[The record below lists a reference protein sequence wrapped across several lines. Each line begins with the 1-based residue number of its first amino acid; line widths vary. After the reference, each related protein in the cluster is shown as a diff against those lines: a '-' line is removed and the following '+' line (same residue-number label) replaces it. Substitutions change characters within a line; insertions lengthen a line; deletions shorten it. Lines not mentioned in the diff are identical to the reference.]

1 MRHAHVP
8 TPAILLVVASVFCFT
23 LLDTIMKFATQR
35 YPLPVLIFARYG
47 VQMIAMLVWLGPSM
61 RFDLLRTRRL
71 PLQIVRALIL
81 LLSSVF
87 FISALKALPLAEAT
101 ALNYSTPMIV
111 VLMARVFLGER
122 LTPLRIAFV
131 IAGAIGM
138 VLIVRPGSTIFQGAA
153 GLALL
158 AAVFYAGYQIMT
170 RLLSGENPRV
180 LLFYP
185 AVIGTLV
192 MGFAAPTFDWPVNMP
207 WEHVVLIIIGG
218 LLGTLGHFLFILAFQ
233 HAPASSITPFTYM
246 QLVWDAGGMG
256 CVPAVSRRV
265 RGGRHGGH
273 RRQRPCSGASRPS
286 SRAPACA
293 RPGDRGLIASLA
305 SRRRA
310 RQRSAMHTIKTGGTA
325 Q

>member
-8 TPAILLVVASVFCFT
+8 TQAILLVVASVFCFT

-35 YPLPVLIFARYG
+35 YPLPMLIFARYA
-47 VQMIAMLVWLGPSM
+47 VQTIAMLVWLGPSM
-61 RFDLLRTRRL
+61 RFDLLRTRKL
-71 PLQIVRALIL
+71 KLQILRALMV

-87 FISALKALPLAEAT
+87 FVAALKALPLAEAT

-111 VLMARVFLGER
+111 VLLARIFLGER

-131 IAGAIGM
+131 ITGAIGM
-138 VLIVRPGSTIFQGAA
+138 LLIVRPGSTIFQGAA
-153 GLALL
+153 SYALL

-185 AVIGTLV
+185 AIIGTIV
-192 MGFAAPTFDWPVNMP
+192 MSIAAPTFDWSIAMP
-207 WEHVVLIIIGG
+207 WEHVVLIICGG

-246 QLVWDAGGMG
+246 QLVWATLAGWVVYRHLPDAFAVAGMVVIAG
-256 CVPAVSRRV
+256 
-265 RGGRHGGH
+265 
-273 RRQRPCSGASRPS
+273 SGLTVALL
-286 SRAPACA
+286 
-293 RPGDRGLIASLA
+293 D
-305 SRRRA
+305 RRRA
-310 RQRSAMHTIKTGGTA
+310 RQQALDPMTVA
-325 Q
+325 

>member
-1 MRHAHVP
+1 MPSAPSPARSAIIAAMRHAHVP

-170 RLLSGENPRV
+170 RLLSGENQRV

-185 AVIGTLV
+185 AVMGTLV

-246 QLVWDAGGMG
+246 QLVWATLAGWVVYRQFPDAFAVAGMVVIAG
-256 CVPAVSRRV
+256 SGLAV
-265 RGGRHGGH
+265 
-273 RRQRPCSGASRPS
+273 ALL
-286 SRAPACA
+286 
-293 RPGDRGLIASLA
+293 D
-305 SRRRA
+305 RRRA
-310 RQRSAMHTIKTGGTA
+310 RQLALDPVTVA
-325 Q
+325 

>member
-1 MRHAHVP
+1 MRSSHVP

-35 YPLPVLIFARYG
+35 YPLPVLIFARYT
-47 VQMIAMLVWLGPSM
+47 VQMVAMLVWLGPSM
-61 RFDLLRTRRL
+61 RFELLRTTRL

-81 LLSSVF
+81 LMSSVF

-111 VLMARVFLGER
+111 VLLARLFLGER

-131 IAGAIGM
+131 VAGAVGM
-138 VLIVRPGSTIFQGAA
+138 LLIVRPGSSVFQGAA

-158 AAVFYAGYQIMT
+158 AAVFYAGYQILT

-185 AVIGTLV
+185 AIVGTLV
-192 MGFAAPTFDWPVNMP
+192 MSLAAPGFDWPRDMP
-207 WEHVVLIIIGG
+207 WTHAALIVLGG
-218 LLGTLGHFLFILAFQ
+218 LLGTLGHFLFILAFR

-246 QLVWDAGGMG
+246 QLVWATLAGWVVYRQFPDA
-256 CVPAVSRRV
+256 PAVA
-265 RGGRHGGH
+265 GMIIIAG
-273 RRQRPCSGASRPS
+273 SGLTVALL
-286 SRAPACA
+286 
-293 RPGDRGLIASLA
+293 D
-305 SRRRA
+305 RRRA
-310 RQRSAMHTIKTGGTA
+310 RQLALDPLTVA
-325 Q
+325 

>member
-1 MRHAHVP
+1 MPSAPPPARSAIIAAMRHAHVP

-87 FISALKALPLAEAT
+87 FISALKSLPLAEAT

-138 VLIVRPGSTIFQGAA
+138 VLIVRPGSTVFQGAA

-192 MGFAAPTFDWPVNMP
+192 MGFAAPAFDWPVNMP
-207 WEHVVLIIIGG
+207 WDTCGIDHHAVACSGRS
-218 LLGTLGHFLFILAFQ
+218 GTSC
-233 HAPASSITPFTYM
+233 SSSRSSM
-246 QLVWDAGGMG
+246 RRRRR
-256 CVPAVSRRV
+256 SRRSPTCNSS
-265 RGGRHGGH
+265 GRHWRDGLCTGSFPT
-273 RRQRPCSGASRPS
+273 RSRWPAWSSSQAAALQWRCSTVV
-286 SRAPACA
+286 A
-293 RPGDRGLIASLA
+293 RASL
-305 SRRRA
+305 
-310 RQRSAMHTIKTGGTA
+310 RSTR
-325 Q
+325 

>member
-8 TPAILLVVASVFCFT
+8 TQAILLVVASVFCFT

-35 YPLPVLIFARYG
+35 YPLPMLIFARYA
-47 VQMIAMLVWLGPSM
+47 VQTIAMLVWLGPSM
-61 RFDLLRTRRL
+61 RFGLLRTRKL
-71 PLQIVRALIL
+71 KLQIVRALMV

-87 FISALKALPLAEAT
+87 FVAALKALPLAEAT

-111 VLMARVFLGER
+111 VLLARIFLGER

-131 IAGAIGM
+131 ITGAIGM
-138 VLIVRPGSTIFQGAA
+138 LLIVRPGSTIFQGAA
-153 GLALL
+153 SYALL

-185 AVIGTLV
+185 AIIGTIV
-192 MGFAAPTFDWPVNMP
+192 MSIAAPTFDWSIAMP
-207 WEHVVLIIIGG
+207 WEHVVLIICGG

-246 QLVWDAGGMG
+246 QLVWATLAGWVVYRHLPDAFAVAGMVVIAG
-256 CVPAVSRRV
+256 
-265 RGGRHGGH
+265 
-273 RRQRPCSGASRPS
+273 SGLTVALL
-286 SRAPACA
+286 
-293 RPGDRGLIASLA
+293 D
-305 SRRRA
+305 RRRA
-310 RQRSAMHTIKTGGTA
+310 RQRALDPMTVA
-325 Q
+325 